1 MYDAT
6 VVFCDL
12 YISKFSRTVDQ
23 MVQAARSG
31 KQNIA
36 EGSMASAT
44 SKKTELKLINV
55 AKSSLEELL
64 EDYEDYLRQNNLEIW
79 EKTHPEVIKIRKLA
93 YIQNKSYLTYKD
105 YFESKSPELFANCAA
120 TIVHQAIYLMDRQ
133 LESLGKSFLEN
144 GGFTENLYKKRK
156 DYRKNKPD

>member
-1 MYDAT
+1 
-6 VVFCDL
+6 
-12 YISKFSRTVDQ
+12 

-79 EKTHPEVIKIRKLA
+79 EKEHPEVIKIRKLA
-93 YIQNKSYLTYKD
+93 YIQNKSYMTYKK
-105 YFESKSPELFANCAA
+105 YFESNSPERFANCAA
-120 TIVHQAIYLMDRQ
+120 TIIHQAIYLIDRQ

-156 DYRKNKPD
+156 EYRKNK